1 MLAQGLHPAI
11 AVVAANAL
19 SRAAAISGVMT
30 TRGCKILHASDIDDE
45 LKRAGIEAVEQH
57 EASVQEKMA
66 KVAEAQ
72 RALLEASDTAGKAAR
87 STSVAMSDL
96 SRFDELA
103 GRLAANEQQY
113 ESAVQADAEAARSLA
128 AALGE
133 LDKIL
138 AQRQS
143 ASTSLEEARNSGDSR
158 GGVPEAVI
166 QQALHLQSALAKAET
181 DKHEA
186 VEDADTISH
195 ATGVARREA
204 RLALQAAHSALQA
217 GMALISSG
225 APDWGPGVPLPG
237 LAASYHDCLADS
249 EYAAHAA
256 ESVAQDVEAAAD
268 SHLEQEQAD
277 LDALVT
283 AGPVV
288 LVPQTTVA
296 NWTASDYFYR
306 DDAIFADEAF
316 GRFGPEGV
324 AGLIT
329 GLAGR
334 GCQVIYLTDDADVLG
349 WAIGLPHEAG
359 GASTISNS
367 RARRP
372 VLVGD

>member
-204 RLALQAAHSALQA
+204 RLALQAAH
-217 GMALISSG
+217 
-225 APDWGPGVPLPG
+225 
-237 LAASYHDCLADS
+237 
-249 EYAAHAA
+249 AA